1 MAAFIWDFLFMRF
14 LVACLSVFTMTP
26 GVMLMEA
33 RAAVQGEAL
42 YDTAEFDDLG
52 ACEALVLEPTSAYA
66 FRDCVVAQDKERLNS
81 IGGKLAE
88 FKEALLNQDCD
99 AIYSVL
105 EAEVDTVD
113 RVAPLVAAHLL
124 YDGICFKRD
133 QGRALDIWENM
144 AELGFLEIQWEAYAR
159 LSAHYDTQE
168 GAEERARFYAKR
180 AWLFAGLAFSNG
192 DAIAFD
198 FPIYGFTNESEKLWG
213 LSRGE
218 QFLALAPVLTGP
230 WELGPSL
237 LEERAKFKAIA
248 EPSAEPLIQVSKA
261 MRVDDMEPLNMWFS
275 AYYMWQAAEAWVT
288 PDALFEYGKL
298 HFEEIYAEPW
308 FFLDINVLGLS
319 SNREDRK
326 EALHC
331 FGYQYVADSALEGFH
346 PAITFL
352 RSRMIAESNE
362 VENSEQW
369 QKSYDNLLLLAKNHD
384 HALDIHDQKRLEELN
399 VDGSKKDFFLPS
411 DLLLF
416 LKGPK
421 EGCLMK

>member
-1 MAAFIWDFLFMRF
+1 MR
-14 LVACLSVFTMTP
+14 LLIACLSVFAMTAAAMP
-26 GVMLMEA
+26 MEV

-42 YDTAEFDDLG
+42 YDTAEFDDLD
-52 ACEALVLEPTSAYA
+52 ACEVLVLEPTSAYA
-66 FRDCVVAQDKERLNS
+66 FRDCVVVQDKERLNS
-81 IGGKLAE
+81 IVGKLAE
-88 FKEALLNQDCD
+88 FKEALLSQDCD

-105 EAEVDTVD
+105 EADVDTID
-113 RVAPLVAAHLL
+113 RVAPLAAAHLL
-124 YDGICFKRD
+124 YDGICIKRD

-198 FPIYGFTNESEKLWG
+198 FPIYGFTNASKKLWG

-230 WELGPSL
+230 WDLGSSL
-237 LEERAKFKAIA
+237 LEERSKFKAIA
-248 EPSAEPLIQVSKA
+248 EPAAEPLIQVSKA
-261 MRVDDMEPLNMWFS
+261 MRVDGAEPLNMWFS

-298 HFEEIYAEPW
+298 HFEEVYDEPW
-308 FFLDINVLGLS
+308 FFLDINALGLS
-319 SNREDRK
+319 NKREDK
-326 EALHC
+326 IEALHC

-352 RSRMIAESNE
+352 RNRMIAEPNE
-362 VENSEQW
+362 VKNSGQW
-369 QKSYDNLLLLAKNHD
+369 QESYDNLLFLAKNHD
-384 HALDIHDQKRLEELN
+384 YALDVYDQKRLEGLN
-399 VDGSKKDFFLPS
+399 ADGYKKDFFLPS

-416 LKGPK
+416 LNGPK